1 MNKTTLFVGVVFN
14 GYWFLAVWGQYHY
27 ILFLQVILLCAWLC
41 FRGSILFSLCVAM
54 PGIWVDLLLKRFGFF
69 SFPNSTDPLYQ
80 SFDPILPFWL
90 ILLWLGFASMV
101 WIMRETLLS
110 LPMKPLIVLGSVGG
124 ALSYLAG
131 EKLGAVT
138 LPIGVPLTLPLLML
152 IWAALSYFLLKM
164 LPKFSRLYARCQRHD
179 SV

>member
-27 ILFLQVILLCAWLC
+27 ILFLQAILLCAWLC

-101 WIMRETLLS
+101 W
-110 LPMKPLIVLGSVGG
+110 
-124 ALSYLAG
+124 
-131 EKLGAVT
+131 
-138 LPIGVPLTLPLLML
+138 PLLML